1 MTIFFPDISGHQAG
15 IDLKGALAVGIK
27 ATEGTYYTNP
37 DYTRAKENAQHH
49 GAFQFAYHFLIE
61 GNAAAQAKRCHS
73 VVGDTP
79 VMVDVEI
86 TGQSH
91 PSLRDTTT
99 FIDALRKLGGTTH
112 LVYFPHW
119 YWEQRGSPSLKP
131 LANRHMR
138 LVSSAYTRYSDESS
152 GTGWVGYGGMTP
164 TVWQYSDSVPF
175 NGKSIDFNAYRG
187 SHPGDQSDGAVAET
201 VKQFKSI
208 VTTGHFPS
216 DAAAQED
223 TRTWQEW
230 KTAGKRSLAEIAD
243 ACEMAPS
250 TILRTTATHYGMYDK
265 VLASYINDIQRG
277 NETAGS
283 KIPAGAKLWV
293 HKQAV

>member
-1 MTIFFPDISGHQAG
+1 MTIFYPDISGWQAG

-27 ATEGTYYTNP
+27 ATEGTGYTNS
-37 DYTRAKENAQHH
+37 DYTRAKRNAHDH
-49 GAFQFAYHFLIE
+49 GAFQFAYHFLLE
-61 GNAAAQAKRCHS
+61 GNAAAQARHCHS

-99 FIDALRKLGGTTH
+99 FIDTFRKLGGTTH

-119 YWEQRGSPSLKP
+119 YWQQQGSPSLKP
-131 LANRHMR
+131 LSNRNMR
-138 LVSSAYTRYSDESS
+138 LVSSAYTRYTDEPS

-164 TVWQYSDSVPF
+164 TVWQYSSSVPF
-175 NGKSIDFNAYRG
+175 NGKNIDFNAYRG
-187 SHPGDQSDGAVAET
+187 AHPGNQSATAVADT
-201 VKQFKSI
+201 LKQFKSI

-230 KTAGKRSLAEIAD
+230 KTEGKRSLAEIAE
-243 ACEMAPS
+243 ACKMAPS
-250 TILRTTATHYGMYDK
+250 TILRTTATHYGVYDK
-265 VLASYINDIQRG
+265 VLAAYINDMLGG
-277 NETAGS
+277 NGTTAN

-293 HKQAV
+293 HK

>member
-1 MTIFFPDISGHQAG
+1 MTIFYPDISGWQAG

-27 ATEGTYYTNP
+27 ATEGTGYTNP
-37 DYTRAKENAQHH
+37 DYTRAKGNAHDH
-49 GAFQFAYHFLIE
+49 GAFQFAYHFLLE
-61 GNAAAQAKRCHS
+61 GNATAQARHCHS

-99 FIDALRKLGGTTH
+99 FIDAFRKLGGTTH
-112 LVYFPHW
+112 LVYFPYW
-119 YWEQRGSPSLKP
+119 YWQQRGSPSLKP
-131 LANRHMR
+131 LSNRNMR
-138 LVSSAYTRYSDESS
+138 LVSSAYTRYTDEPT

-164 TVWQYSDSVPF
+164 TIWQYSSSVPF
-175 NGKSIDFNAYRG
+175 NGKNIDFNAYRG
-187 SHPGDQSDGAVAET
+187 SHPGNQSDTAVADT

-216 DAAAQED
+216 DNGAQED

-230 KTAGKRSLAEIAD
+230 KTAGKRSLAEIAE
-243 ACEMAPS
+243 ACKMAPS
-250 TILRTTATHYGMYDK
+250 TILRTTATHYGVYDK
-265 VLASYINDIQRG
+265 VLAAYINDMLGG
-277 NETAGS
+277 NGTAAS

-293 HKQAV
+293 HK

>member
-1 MTIFFPDISGHQAG
+1 MTIFYPDISSHQTG

-27 ATEGTYYTNP
+27 ATEGTDYTNP
-37 DYTRAKENAQHH
+37 DYARAKENARHH
-49 GAFQFAYHFLIE
+49 GAFQFAYHFLTE
-61 GNAAAQAKRCHS
+61 GNAAAQARHCHS

-91 PSLRDTTT
+91 PSLRDATA
-99 FIDALRKLGGTTH
+99 FIDAFRRHGGTTH

-119 YWEQRGSPSLKP
+119 YWQQRGSPSLRP
-131 LANRHMR
+131 LSNRHMR
-138 LVSSAYTRYSDESS
+138 LVSSAYTKFSDESS

-175 NGKSIDFNAYRG
+175 NGMNIDFNAYRG
-187 SHPGDQSDGAVAET
+187 SHPGNQSDPAVAET

-208 VTTGHFPS
+208 VTTGKFPS
-216 DAAAQED
+216 DAAAKED
-223 TRTWQEW
+223 IRTWQEW

-243 ACEMAPS
+243 VCEMAPS
-250 TILRTTATHYGMYDK
+250 TILRTTAIHYGVYDK
-265 VLASYINDIQRG
+265 VLAAYVNDMQRG
-277 NETAGS
+277 LATAAS

-293 HKQAV
+293 CK

>member
-1 MTIFFPDISGHQAG
+1 MTIFYPDISSHQTG
-15 IDLKGALAVGIK
+15 IDLKGALAVSIK
-27 ATEGTYYTNP
+27 ATEGAGYTNP
-37 DYTRAKENAQHH
+37 DYARAKKNARDH

-61 GNAAAQAKRCHS
+61 GNAAAQARHCHS

-86 TGQSH
+86 TGQSY
-91 PSLRDTTT
+91 PTLRDTTT
-99 FIDALRKLGGTTH
+99 FIDAFRKLGGTIH
-112 LVYFPHW
+112 LVYLPHW

-131 LANRHMR
+131 LSNRNMR

-175 NGKSIDFNAYRG
+175 NGKRMDFNAYRG
-187 SHPGDQSDGAVAET
+187 SHPGDQSDTAVADT
-201 VKQFKSI
+201 VKRFKSI
-208 VTTGHFPS
+208 VTTGHLPS

-223 TRTWQEW
+223 TVTWREW
-230 KTAGKRSLAEIAD
+230 KTAGKRSLEEIAE
-243 ACEMAPS
+243 ACGMAPS
-250 TILRTTATHYGMYDK
+250 TILRTTATHYGEYDK
-265 VLASYINDIQRG
+265 VLAAYINDMIQG
-277 NETAGS
+277 HETAAS

-293 HKQAV
+293 HK